1 MNEDK
6 LNTLIQKYLNGSIS
20 EPERKELQEEYDR
33 QSNQQTEWL
42 AEHMDES
49 NLVKE
54 RIRTNI
60 KKEIFAGQ
68 VQNPKVKYLY
78 RIFSAAAVLFIAI
91 GTGWFMMN
99 KSTKTELTAS
109 THKERTNL
117 IKPGTDKALL
127 TLADGKQI
135 VLDNAKPGKIIN
147 GSGIQIIKTKDGQL
161 VYSAGGQ
168 KAVSRSLINT
178 LSTPRGGQYKIL
190 LPDGTQVWLNAL
202 SSLKF
207 PSEFSGNE
215 RRVELA
221 GEAYFEV
228 AKDRKHPFKVKTVLQ
243 EVEVLGTHFNVMAY
257 ENESAI
263 STTLLEGAV
272 RVHYNGQESLLH
284 PGQQSVLEKERGDII
299 VKNVPVEEA
308 IAWKNGFFM
317 FVHEDIHSILNKI
330 SRWYDVDIVYQSQ
343 QLDNRYSGTISKFGE
358 VTEVLKTMEM
368 TGTVHFKIQ
377 GRRIYVMD

>member
-1 MNEDK
+1 MNDDK
-6 LNTLIQKYLNGSIS
+6 LNNLIQKYLNGSIS

-33 QSNQQTEWL
+33 QSSQPTEWL
-42 AEHMDES
+42 AEHIDES

-54 RIRTNI
+54 RIRLNI
-60 KKEIFAGQ
+60 KKEIFTGQ
-68 VQNPKVKYLY
+68 TLNSRVKHLY
-78 RIFSAAAVLFIAI
+78 RLLSAAAVLSIAI
-91 GTGWFMMN
+91 GTGWFMISR
-99 KSTKTELTAS
+99 STKTELTAAV
-109 THKERTNL
+109 HKERPNL

-127 TLADGKQI
+127 ILADGKQI
-135 VLDNAKPGKIIN
+135 VLDNAKPGNIIN
-147 GSGIQIIKTKDGQL
+147 SSGTQIIKTKEGQL
-161 VYSAGGQ
+161 VYSAGEQ
-168 KAVSRSLINT
+168 KATGGSVMNT

-190 LPDGTQVWLNAL
+190 LPDGTLVWLNAL

-207 PSEFSGNE
+207 PAVFAGNE

-228 AKDRKHPFKVKTVLQ
+228 AKDKKHPFKVKTALQ

-257 ENESAI
+257 ENESLI
-263 STTLLEGAV
+263 RTTLLEGSV
-272 RVHYNGQESLLH
+272 RIHSKGQESLLH
-284 PGQQSVLEKERGDII
+284 PGQESVLEKSKGNIV
-299 VKNVPVEEA
+299 VKNVSIEEA

-343 QLDNRYSGTISKFGE
+343 QLDNRYSGTISKFDE